1 MLSILDDHLSIYQVS
16 LPNLQGNGR
25 SQIPNSSSSVLGSDW
40 NMCPILF
47 GSLLLLSAGLCSLAG
62 HAQFRGQPKILLYV
76 VCRF

>member
-1 MLSILDDHLSIYQVS
+1 MAIFQYTRFLFLIYKVI
-16 LPNLQGNGR
+16 GK